1 MVTHWKAW
9 RRLNTA
15 PLSVSSFY
23 YTDYAYVQVLMQYIT
38 GFYYVTLALLTFV
51 YMICSL
57 RTNIC
62 LFLALFL
69 LVITFGLFAGTYF
82 QTALGNLVLAAK
94 LQKVCSNY
102 PIIPDWIR
110 TDLCTNR
117 RLVRSTSHC
126 VFRFGIF
133 SLRRYSMR

>member
-1 MVTHWKAW
+1 M
-9 RRLNTA
+9 
-15 PLSVSSFY
+15 Y
-23 YTDYAYVQVLMQYIT
+23 YIT
-38 GFYYVTLALLTFV
+38 GFYYVTLTLLTFV

-94 LQKVCSNY
+94 LQKVYYN
-102 PIIPDWIR
+102 R
-110 TDLCTNR
+110 TY
-117 RLVRSTSHC
+117 
-126 VFRFGIF
+126 F
-133 SLRRYSMR
+133 SLPS

>member
-1 MVTHWKAW
+1 M
-9 RRLNTA
+9 
-15 PLSVSSFY
+15 Y
-23 YTDYAYVQVLMQYIT
+23 YIT
-38 GFYYVTLALLTFV
+38 GFYYVTLTLLTFV

-94 LQKVCSNY
+94 LQKVCCN
-102 PIIPDWIR
+102 R
-110 TDLCTNR
+110 TY
-117 RLVRSTSHC
+117 
-126 VFRFGIF
+126 F
-133 SLRRYSMR
+133 SLPS

>member
-1 MVTHWKAW
+1 
-9 RRLNTA
+9 
-15 PLSVSSFY
+15 
-23 YTDYAYVQVLMQYIT
+23 
-38 GFYYVTLALLTFV
+38 
-51 YMICSL
+51 MICSI
-57 RTNIC
+57 RTNVC

-94 LQKVCSNY
+94 LQKVYCD
-102 PIIPDWIR
+102 PIIPHGIC

-126 VFRFGIF
+126 AFRFGIF